1 LDFCSLSDRERARVR
16 EKLMRATLTSLLSLQ
31 KEGEDVLQR
40 NLRRREERT

>member
-1 LDFCSLSDRERARVR
+1 LFLSHRERARVR
-16 EKLMRATLTSLLSLQ
+16 EKLVRATLTSLLSLQ

>member
-1 LDFCSLSDRERARVR
+1 MDFCSLSDRERARVR
-16 EKLMRATLTSLLSLQ
+16 EKLVRATLTSLLSLQ

>member
-16 EKLMRATLTSLLSLQ
+16 EKLVRATLTSLLSLQ